1 MLKNIKGFQ
10 PVSLIDFPGQITA
23 ILFLSGC
30 NMRCQFCHN
39 PELVLTPNQGENFEE
54 EKIFNY
60 LESRRGKID
69 GLVITGGEPTLQEG
83 LKEFILKVKARGFLV
98 KLDTNGLLPDKLEE
112 LIPVVDFVA
121 MDIKSALENYS
132 NVCGVQ
138 IDQEKIKRS
147 AELIRAKAKDYEFR
161 STVVRG
167 LFSKN
172 DFVEICNWLKGSKKY
187 VIQQFDKRPK
197 LINDDVK
204 NSVIYT
210 KEEMSGFQE
219 YCREYFDIVELR
231 NI

>member
-10 PVSLIDFPGQITA
+10 PVSLIDYPGQISA

-39 PELVLTPNQGENFEE
+39 PELVLTPNQGENFDE

-83 LKEFILKVKARGFLV
+83 LKEFIQKVKARGFLV
-98 KLDTNGLLPDKLEE
+98 KLDTNGLLPEKLEG
-112 LIPVVDFVA
+112 LIPLVDFVA
-121 MDIKSALENYS
+121 MDIKSSLQNYS
-132 NVCGVQ
+132 SVCGVQ
-138 IDQEKIKRS
+138 IDPEKIKRS
-147 AELIRAKAKDYEFR
+147 VELVKTAKDYEFR
-161 STVVRG
+161 STVVRS
-167 LFSKN
+167 LFAKE
-172 DFVEICNWLKGSKKY
+172 DFVEVCNWLKGSKKY

-204 NSVIYT
+204 NNVIYT
-210 KEEMSGFQE
+210 KEEMNSFQE
-219 YCREYFDIVELR
+219 YCRDYFCIVELR